1 MTKELEKEAIK
12 RVDAF
17 IDSFSQDIRSTLY
30 DRLNQ
35 EDVKDFLYSLY
46 IDSAEPREKKIAKLQ
61 ESLLDVSEK
70 ATKRIAELEK
80 ENEMFKKANE
90 IIAQQRDGRDA
101 DISILEN
108 QIEVLEEENKKL
120 KSEKGCETCTK
131 FDEVKLT
138 KAKEHIQ
145 NILGLLPEE
154 VLHHDYYRRTYVEPA
169 ERFLREEDSKEG
181 CPDILCEDCTKED
194 CSVRKLGLVPN
205 KEL

>member
-1 MTKELEKEAIK
+1 MTENIEEEIKVKAKQVADNLVSFMKDLDTEANKQIKELEY
-12 RVDAF
+12 
-17 IDSFSQDIRSTLY
+17 DIEYYKS
-30 DRLNQ
+30 
-35 EDVKDFLYSLY
+35 
-46 IDSAEPREKKIAKLQ
+46 KI
-61 ESLLDVSEK
+61 E
-70 ATKRIAELEK
+70 ELEK
-80 ENEMFKKANE
+80 ENNLFKKANE

-138 KAKEHIQ
+138 KAKKHIQ